1 MSDLLVGI
9 GLVLVIEGLVWAL
22 APRYGMRLLEVAS
35 ATPEPVLRRAGW
47 AAVAAGALLVWLV
60 RG

>member
-1 MSDLLVGI
+1 MSDLLVGV

-22 APRYGMRLLEVAS
+22 APRYAMRLLEVAA
-35 ATPEPVLRRAGW
+35 ATPENVLRRAGW
-47 AAVAAGALLVWLV
+47 VAVAAGAAIVWFL